1 MSKDH
6 IEQKDQNTSA
16 ALLLI
21 DVINT
26 LDFKD
31 AELLARYT
39 EETADNIAALKKE
52 AKSQGLPVIY
62 VNDNYGLWQSDFK
75 KVINYAAEANGQHLV
90 DRLEP
95 EDDDYTVVKPKHS
108 GFFSTPL
115 STLLKFLKV
124 NTLILTGFAGN
135 ICVLFTANDAYMREY
150 DLYIPSN
157 CCASNLEEDN
167 EYALRLME
175 GNLKASTEPSTE
187 LNLKELISKANDRQ
201 VKTAYEG

>member
-1 MSKDH
+1 MSKKH
-6 IEQKDQNTSA
+6 IEHSHQDTSA

-26 LDFKD
+26 MDFED

-39 EETADNIAALKKE
+39 EKTADNIQSLKKE
-52 AKSQGLPVIY
+52 AKAKGMPVIY

-90 DRLEP
+90 NRLEP

-115 STLLKFLKV
+115 STLLKFLNV

-150 DLYIPSN
+150 DLYIPSD
-157 CCASNLEEDN
+157 CCASNVKEDN
-167 EYALRLME
+167 DYALRLME
-175 GNLKASTEPSTE
+175 GNLKASTQASTE
-187 LNLKELISKANDRQ
+187 LNLEELIEKANQRNTT
-201 VKTAYEG
+201 TAYEG

>member
-1 MSKDH
+1 MSKKH
-6 IEQKDQNTSA
+6 IEHSHQDTSA

-26 LDFKD
+26 MDFED

-39 EETADNIAALKKE
+39 EETADNIKSLKEK
-52 AKSQGLPVIY
+52 AKAKGMPVIY

-115 STLLKFLKV
+115 STLLKYLNV

-150 DLYIPSN
+150 DLYIPSD
-157 CCASNLEEDN
+157 CCASNVKEDN
-167 EYALRLME
+167 DYALRLMQ
-175 GNLKASTEPSTE
+175 GNLKANTQASQA
-187 LNLKELISKANDRQ
+187 LKLDDLIEKANKR
-201 VKTAYEG
+201 KTITAYEG

>member
-1 MSKDH
+1 MSKKH
-6 IEQKDQNTSA
+6 IEHSHQTTSA

-26 LDFKD
+26 MDFED

-39 EETADNIAALKKE
+39 EKTADNIQSLKKE
-52 AKSQGLPVIY
+52 AKAKGMPVIY

-95 EDDDYTVVKPKHS
+95 EEDDYTVVKPKHS

-115 STLLKFLKV
+115 STLLKFLNV

-150 DLYIPSN
+150 DLYIPSD
-157 CCASNLEEDN
+157 CCASNVKEDN
-167 EYALRLME
+167 DYALRLME
-175 GNLKASTEPSTE
+175 GNLKASTQASTE
-187 LNLKELISKANDRQ
+187 LDIDDLIEKANQRNTT
-201 VKTAYEG
+201 TAYEG

>member
-1 MSKDH
+1 MSKKH
-6 IEQKDQNTSA
+6 IEHSHQTNSA

-26 LDFKD
+26 MDFED

-39 EETADNIAALKKE
+39 EKTADNIQSLKKE
-52 AKSQGLPVIY
+52 AKAKGMPVIY

-115 STLLKFLKV
+115 STLLKFLNV

-150 DLYIPSN
+150 DLYIPSD
-157 CCASNLEEDN
+157 CCASNVKEDN
-167 EYALRLME
+167 DYALRLME
-175 GNLKASTEPSTE
+175 GNLKASTQASTE
-187 LNLKELISKANDRQ
+187 LDIDDLIEKANQRNTT
-201 VKTAYEG
+201 TAYEG

>member
-1 MSKDH
+1 MSKKH
-6 IEQKDQNTSA
+6 IEHSHQTTSA

-26 LDFKD
+26 MDFED

-39 EETADNIAALKKE
+39 EKTADNIQSLKKE
-52 AKSQGLPVIY
+52 AKAKGMPIIY

-115 STLLKFLKV
+115 STLLKFLNV

-150 DLYIPSN
+150 DLYIPSD
-157 CCASNLEEDN
+157 CCASNVKEDN
-167 EYALRLME
+167 DYALRLME
-175 GNLKASTEPSTE
+175 GNLKASTQASTE
-187 LNLKELISKANDRQ
+187 LNIDDLIEKANQRNTT
-201 VKTAYEG
+201 TAYEG

>member
-1 MSKDH
+1 MSKKH
-6 IEQKDQNTSA
+6 IENSHQDTSA

-26 LDFKD
+26 MDFED

-39 EETADNIAALKKE
+39 EETADHIKSLKEK
-52 AKSQGLPVIY
+52 AKAKGMPVIY

-115 STLLKFLKV
+115 SSLLKFLNV

-150 DLYIPSN
+150 DLYIPSD
-157 CCASNLEEDN
+157 CCASNVKEDN
-167 EYALRLME
+167 DYALRLME
-175 GNLKASTEPSTE
+175 GNLKANTQASNE
-187 LNLKELISKANDRQ
+187 LELDKLIEKANER
-201 VKTAYEG
+201 KTTTAYEG

>member
-1 MSKDH
+1 MSKKH
-6 IEQKDQNTSA
+6 IEHSHQTTSA

-26 LDFKD
+26 MDFED

-39 EETADNIAALKKE
+39 EKTADNIQSLKKE
-52 AKSQGLPVIY
+52 AKAKGMPVIY

-115 STLLKFLKV
+115 STLLKFLNV

-150 DLYIPSN
+150 DLYIPSD
-157 CCASNLEEDN
+157 CCASNVKEDN

-175 GNLKASTEPSTE
+175 GNLKASTQASTE
-187 LNLKELISKANDRQ
+187 LNIDDLIEKANQRN
-201 VKTAYEG
+201 TTTTYEG

>member
-1 MSKDH
+1 MSKKH
-6 IEQKDQNTSA
+6 IEHSDQNTSA

-26 LDFKD
+26 MDFEN
-31 AELLARYT
+31 AELLARFT
-39 EETADNIAALKKE
+39 EKTADNIASLKKQ
-52 AKSQGLPVIY
+52 AKAKGMPVIY

-95 EDDDYTVVKPKHS
+95 EEDDYTVVKPKHS

-115 STLLKFLKV
+115 STLLKYLNV
-124 NTLILTGFAGN
+124 NTLIITGFAGN

-150 DLYIPSN
+150 DLYIPSD
-157 CCASNLEEDN
+157 CCASNVEEDN
-167 EYALRLME
+167 NYALKLME
-175 GNLKASTEPSTE
+175 GNLKANTQHSSE
-187 LNLKELISKANDRQ
+187 LNLNDLIEKANTRSKA
-201 VKTAYEG
+201 TAYEG

>member
-1 MSKDH
+1 MGKKH
-6 IEQKDQNTSA
+6 IEHSHQTTSA

-26 LDFKD
+26 MDFED

-39 EETADNIAALKKE
+39 EKTADNIQSLKKE
-52 AKSQGLPVIY
+52 AKAKGMPVIY

-115 STLLKFLKV
+115 STLLKFLNV

-150 DLYIPSN
+150 DLYIPSD
-157 CCASNLEEDN
+157 CCASNVKEDN
-167 EYALRLME
+167 DYALRLME
-175 GNLKASTEPSTE
+175 GNLKAITQASTE
-187 LNLKELISKANDRQ
+187 LDIDNLIEKANQRNTT
-201 VKTAYEG
+201 TAYEG

>member
-1 MSKDH
+1 MSKKH
-6 IEQKDQNTSA
+6 IEHSHQNTST

-26 LDFKD
+26 LDFED
-31 AELLARYT
+31 AELLARFT
-39 EETADNIAALKKE
+39 EETADNIALLKKQ
-52 AKSQGLPVIY
+52 AKAFGIPVIY

-115 STLLKFLKV
+115 STLLKYLNV
-124 NTLILTGFAGN
+124 NTLILAGFAGN

-150 DLYIPSN
+150 DLYIPSD
-157 CCASNLEEDN
+157 CCASNVKEDN
-167 EYALRLME
+167 DYALKLME
-175 GNLKASTEPSTE
+175 GNLKADTHHSTA
-187 LNLKELISKANDRQ
+187 LNLNDLIEKANNRS
-201 VKTAYEG
+201 KTTAYGG

>member
-1 MSKDH
+1 MSK
-6 IEQKDQNTSA
+6 EQNENKTSV

-26 LDFKD
+26 MDFDD

-39 EETADNIAALKKE
+39 EKTADSIASLKKE
-52 AKSQGLPVIY
+52 AKSAGIPVIY
-62 VNDNYGLWQSDFK
+62 VNDNYGMWQSDFK
-75 KVINYAAEANGQHLV
+75 KVINYAAKANGQHLV

-115 STLLKFLKV
+115 SSLLKFLNVK
-124 NTLILTGFAGN
+124 TLILTGFAGN

-150 DLYIPSN
+150 DLYIPSD

-167 EYALRLME
+167 EYALRLMK
-175 GNLKASTEPSTE
+175 GNLKANIDPSTK
-187 LNLKELISKANDRQ
+187 LNLTTLIEQATQRQ
-201 VKTAYEG
+201 TFTSYDG

>member
-1 MSKDH
+1 MSKKH
-6 IEQKDQNTSA
+6 IEHSHQDTSA

-26 LDFKD
+26 MDFED

-39 EETADNIAALKKE
+39 EKTADNIQSLKKE
-52 AKSQGLPVIY
+52 AKAKGMPVIY

-115 STLLKFLKV
+115 STLLKFLNV

-150 DLYIPSN
+150 DLYIPSD
-157 CCASNLEEDN
+157 CCASNVKEDN
-167 EYALRLME
+167 DYALRLME
-175 GNLKASTEPSTE
+175 GNLKASTQASTE
-187 LNLKELISKANDRQ
+187 LDINDLVEKANQRNTT
-201 VKTAYEG
+201 TAYEG

>member
-1 MSKDH
+1 MSKELTEPH
-6 IEQKDQNTSA
+6 HQKSSV

-26 LDFKD
+26 MDFKG

-39 EETADNIAALKKE
+39 EEAADNIAALKKE
-52 AKSQGLPVIY
+52 AKENDIPVIY
-62 VNDNYGLWQSDFK
+62 VNDNYGMWQSNFN
-75 KVINYAAEANGQHLV
+75 KVVNYAAEANGQHLV

-115 STLLKFLKV
+115 SSLLRYLGV

-150 DLYIPSN
+150 DLYIPEDCS
-157 CCASNLEEDN
+157 ASNVKEDN
-167 EYALRLME
+167 EYALKLME
-175 GNLKASTEPSTE
+175 GILKANIQPSTE
-187 LNLKELISKANDRQ
+187 LDVKDILQKANEKNT
-201 VKTAYEG
+201 VTSYEG

>member
-1 MSKDH
+1 MSKD
-6 IEQKDQNTSA
+6 QNKNKTSV

-26 LDFKD
+26 MDFKD

-39 EETADNIAALKKE
+39 EKTADSIASLKVK
-52 AKSQGLPVIY
+52 AKAAGVPLIY

-75 KVINYAAEANGQHLV
+75 KVINYAACANGQHLV

-115 STLLKFLKV
+115 SSLLKFLEV
-124 NTLILTGFAGN
+124 RTLILTGFAGN

-150 DLYIPSN
+150 DLYIPSD

-167 EYALRLME
+167 EYALRLMK
-175 GNLKASTEPSTE
+175 GNLKANTNPSTE
-187 LNLKELISKANDRQ
+187 LDIAAIIEQATQRQ
-201 VKTAYEG
+201 TLTSYDG

>member
-1 MSKDH
+1 MSKKH
-6 IEQKDQNTSA
+6 IEHSHQDTSA

-26 LDFKD
+26 MDFED

-39 EETADNIAALKKE
+39 EKTADNIQSLKKE
-52 AKSQGLPVIY
+52 AKAKGMPVIY

-115 STLLKFLKV
+115 STLLKFLNV

-150 DLYIPSN
+150 DLYIPSD
-157 CCASNLEEDN
+157 CCASNVKEDN
-167 EYALRLME
+167 DYALRLME
-175 GNLKASTEPSTE
+175 GNLKASTQASTE
-187 LNLKELISKANDRQ
+187 LDIDDLIEKANQRNTT
-201 VKTAYEG
+201 TAYEG

>member
-1 MSKDH
+1 MSK
-6 IEQKDQNTSA
+6 EQNENKTSV

-26 LDFKD
+26 MDFDD

-39 EETADNIAALKKE
+39 EKTADSIASLKKE
-52 AKSQGLPVIY
+52 GKSAGIPVIY
-62 VNDNYGLWQSDFK
+62 VNDNYGMWQSDFK
-75 KVINYAAEANGQHLV
+75 KVINYAAKANGQHLV

-115 STLLKFLKV
+115 SSLLKFLNVK
-124 NTLILTGFAGN
+124 TLILTGFAGN

-150 DLYIPSN
+150 DLYIPSD

-167 EYALRLME
+167 EYALRLMK
-175 GNLKASTEPSTE
+175 GNLKANIDPSTK
-187 LNLKELISKANDRQ
+187 LNLTTLIEQATQRQ
-201 VKTAYEG
+201 TFTSYDG

>member
-1 MSKDH
+1 MSKKH
-6 IEQKDQNTSA
+6 IEHSDQNTSA

-26 LDFKD
+26 LDFEN
-31 AELLARYT
+31 AELLARFT
-39 EETADNIAALKKE
+39 EKTADNIASLKKQ
-52 AKSQGLPVIY
+52 AKSLGMPVIY

-75 KVINYAAEANGQHLV
+75 KVINYAVEANGQHLV
-90 DRLEP
+90 ERLEP

-115 STLLKFLKV
+115 STLLKYLNV

-150 DLYIPSN
+150 DLYIPSD
-157 CCASNLEEDN
+157 CCASNVVEDN
-167 EYALRLME
+167 NYALKLME
-175 GNLKASTEPSTE
+175 GNLKANTQLSTK
-187 LNLKELISKANDRQ
+187 LNLKDLIKKANERS
-201 VKTAYEG
+201 KTTAYEG